1 MVVTASQISAF
12 DKSLGRL
19 EWPRLCQQLATFAST
34 KRGMRQLQSG
44 EILAGTPAASQ
55 VLLAQTA
62 EVIALETVH
71 QVRLDFSQV
80 TDLEPALERL
90 DHRGCLQGSELL
102 AIAHLLSAGRQ
113 QRRQIEEHGQLQE
126 LQRLVAGVRTY
137 PEVAQEIYR
146 CITDQG
152 QVSDRASPELAQIRQ
167 QQRQCRAQI
176 QQHLQQILQQ
186 RTSAIQEAVVTQRR
200 DRYVLAVKATHKD
213 QIPGIVHDLS
223 ASGATLYIEPQET
236 VELQNRLQ
244 QLVHQ
249 EAEAE
254 RAICQALSDQLATIS
269 DDLWYL
275 LDVLTSLDMAVA
287 RARYSLWLQGNPPQF
302 VSETRLHLKALRH
315 PLLVWQEQHEQGQRV
330 VPIDLELQPPTK
342 VVTITGPNTGGKTAT
357 LKTLGL
363 AALMA
368 RAGLYVPAAA
378 PAELPWFT
386 GIWAD
391 IGDEQ
396 SLTQNLSTFSSH
408 ICNIRDILAELEV
421 TGGKTL
427 VLLDE
432 IGAGT
437 DPSEGTALAIALLR
451 YLADHASLT
460 FATTHYGELKALKY
474 QDSRFE
480 NAAVEFD
487 EQTLAPTYRLL
498 WGIPGQSN
506 ALAIAQR
513 LGLYPSI
520 IEEAK
525 ACLSSES
532 NSVNEMILGL
542 VSQRQAQEAKT
553 TAAAALLR
561 DTEALYQEIA
571 GQAQQLRQRQ
581 QQLRQQQEEQV
592 RTALHEAQREIAKVI
607 AQLQRANSPE
617 QVQAAQAALHQIE
630 KTYLPPPPPVGFI
643 PQPGDRVRL
652 PQWQQVGEVLSV
664 SRQGD
669 LVIQVGNVKFTVPP
683 HAVESLQGEPVHLPS
698 KPSQQKPC
706 PDSSPRP
713 ATPQVPAI
721 RTESRT
727 LDLRG
732 KRTHEAEPLLEEFL
746 NRQEGTVW
754 IIHGH
759 GSGALRR
766 FVHQFLDQHPS
777 VQNYTLAPPEEGGR
791 GVTIVQL

>member
-1 MVVTASQISAF
+1 MVVTASQISAL

-34 KRGMRQLQSG
+34 KRGMRQLQG
-44 EILAGTPAASQ
+44 GDILGGTQAASEM
-55 VLLAQTA
+55 LLAQTA

-80 TDLEPALERL
+80 TDIEPALQRLER
-90 DHRGCLQGSELL
+90 RGCLQGTELL
-102 AIAHLLSAGRQ
+102 AIAHLLSAARQ
-113 QRRQIEEHGQLQE
+113 QRRQIEAHEQLKE
-126 LQRLVAGVRTY
+126 LQQLMAGVRTY
-137 PEVAQEIYR
+137 PEVTQEIYR

-186 RTSAIQEAVVTQRR
+186 RASAIQEAVITQRR

-213 QIPGIVHDLS
+213 QMPGIVHDLS

-236 VELQNRLQ
+236 IDLQNRLQ
-244 QLVHQ
+244 QLAHQ

-275 LDVLTSLDMAVA
+275 LEVLTTLDMAVA
-287 RARYSLWLQGNPPQF
+287 RAHYSLWLQGNPPQF
-302 VSETRLHLKALRH
+302 VSEMRLHLKALRH
-315 PLLVWQEQHEQGQRV
+315 PLLVWQEHHEQGQAV
-330 VPIDLELQPPTK
+330 IPIDLEVQPPTK

-368 RAGLYVPAAA
+368 KAGLYVPAAA
-378 PAELPWFT
+378 PVELPWFT

-408 ICNIRDILAELEV
+408 ICNIRDILTELEV

-487 EQTLAPTYRLL
+487 EESLAPTYRLL
-498 WGIPGQSN
+498 WGMPGQSN

-520 IEEAK
+520 IEAAK
-525 ACLSSES
+525 AFLSSDS
-532 NSVNEMILGL
+532 NSVNEMIMGL

-553 TAAAALLR
+553 AAAATLLR

-571 GQAQQLRQRQ
+571 TRAQELRQRQ
-581 QQLRQQQEEQV
+581 QQLRQQLEAEV
-592 RTALHEAQREIAKVI
+592 GTALRRAQQEIAKVI

-617 QVQAAQAALHQIE
+617 QVQAAQTALHQIE
-630 KTYLPPPPPVGFI
+630 KTYLPPPPPAGFI
-643 PQPGDRVRL
+643 PQAGDRVRL

-664 SRQGD
+664 SQQGD
-669 LVIQVGNVKFTVPP
+669 IVVQVGSVKFTVPP

-698 KPSQQKPC
+698 KQSQQKPC
-706 PDSSPRP
+706 PDP
-713 ATPQVPAI
+713 APPKVPAI

-746 NRQEGTVW
+746 NRHQGTVW

-759 GSGALRR
+759 GTGALRR

-777 VQNYTLAPPEEGGR
+777 VQSYTLAPPEEGGR

>member
-1 MVVTASQISAF
+1 MVVTTSQISAL

-19 EWPRLCQQLATFAST
+19 EWPRLCQELATFAST
-34 KRGMRQLQSG
+34 KRGMRQLQGG
-44 EILAGTPAASQ
+44 EILGGTQAASQ
-55 VLLAQTA
+55 VLLAQTT

-80 TDLEPALERL
+80 ADIEPALQRL
-90 DHRGCLQGSELL
+90 DRQGCLQGTELL
-102 AIAHLLSAGRQ
+102 AIAHLLSAARQ
-113 QRRQIEEHGQLQE
+113 QRRQIEEHEQLKE
-126 LQRLVAGVRTY
+126 LQQLVAGVRTY
-137 PEVAQEIYR
+137 PEVCQEIYR

-176 QQHLQQILQQ
+176 QQQLQHILQQ
-186 RTSAIQEAVVTQRR
+186 RVSAIQEAVVTQRR
-200 DRYVLAVKATHKD
+200 DRYVLAVKAGHKD

-236 VELQNRLQ
+236 VDLQNRLQ
-244 QLVHQ
+244 QLAHQ

-254 RAICQALSDQLATIS
+254 RAVCQALSDQLATIS

-302 VSETRLHLKALRH
+302 VSERRLHLKALRH
-315 PLLVWQEQHEQGQRV
+315 PLLVWQEHHEQGQAV
-330 VPIDLELQPPTK
+330 VPIDIEVQPPTQ

-368 RAGLYVPAAA
+368 KAGLYVPAAA
-378 PAELPWFT
+378 PVELPWFT

-421 TGGKTL
+421 AGGNTL

-437 DPSEGTALAIALLR
+437 DPTEGTALAIALLR

-487 EQTLAPTYRLL
+487 EETLAPTYRLL

-513 LGLYPSI
+513 LGLSPSI

-525 ACLSSES
+525 AFLSSES
-532 NSVNEMILGL
+532 NSINEMIMGL

-553 TAAAALLR
+553 AAAAALLR

-571 GQAQQLRQRQ
+571 TKAQELRQQQ

-592 RTALHEAQREIAKVI
+592 RTALHEAQRQIAQVI

-617 QVQAAQAALHQIE
+617 QVQAAQTALHRIE
-630 KTYLPPPPPVGFI
+630 KTYLPPPPSPGFI
-643 PQPGDRVRL
+643 PRPGDRVRL

-664 SRQGD
+664 GRQGEI
-669 LVIQVGNVKFTVPP
+669 VVQVGAVKFTVPP
-683 HAVESLQGEPVHLPS
+683 HAVESLQGEPVQTPPQP
-698 KPSQQKPC
+698 KAPQAP
-706 PDSSPRP
+706 P
-713 ATPQVPAI
+713 APPAQTTAVAI

-746 NRQEGTVW
+746 NRQQGTVW

-766 FVHQFLDQHPS
+766 FVHQFLDQHPG
-777 VQNYTLAPPEEGGR
+777 VQSYCLAPPEEGGR

>member
-1 MVVTASQISAF
+1 MVVTTSQISAL

-34 KRGMRQLQSG
+34 KRGMRQLQG
-44 EILAGTPAASQ
+44 GDILGSTQAASQ

-62 EVIALETVH
+62 EMIALETVH

-80 TDLEPALERL
+80 TDIEPALERL
-90 DHRGCLQGSELL
+90 DHQGCLQGTELL
-102 AIAHLLSAGRQ
+102 AIAHLLSAARQ
-113 QRRQIEEHGQLQE
+113 QRRQIEEHEQLNE
-126 LQRLVAGVRTY
+126 LQQLVAGVRTY
-137 PEVAQEIYR
+137 PEVTQEIYR

-167 QQRQCRAQI
+167 QQRQCRAQV
-176 QQHLQQILQQ
+176 QQQLQQLLQQ
-186 RTSAIQEAVVTQRR
+186 RASAIQEAVVTQRR

-213 QIPGIVHDLS
+213 QMPGIVHDLS

-236 VELQNRLQ
+236 IDLQNRLQ
-244 QLVHQ
+244 QLAHQ

-275 LDVLTSLDMAVA
+275 LDVLTTLDMAVA
-287 RARYSLWLQGNPPQF
+287 RAHYSLWLQGNPPQF
-302 VSETRLHLKALRH
+302 VSDTRLHLKALRH
-315 PLLVWQEQHEQGQRV
+315 PLLVWQEHHEQGQTA
-330 VPIDLELQPPTK
+330 VPIDIEVQPATK

-368 RAGLYVPAAA
+368 KAGLYVAAAA

-408 ICNIRDILAELEV
+408 ICNIRDILTELEV
-421 TGGKTL
+421 AGGNTL

-432 IGAGT
+432 VGAGT

-451 YLADHASLT
+451 YLAEHASLT

-480 NAAVEFD
+480 NASVEFD
-487 EQTLAPTYRLL
+487 EETLAPTYRLL

-513 LGLYPSI
+513 LGLHPSI
-520 IEEAK
+520 VEGAK
-525 ACLSSES
+525 AFLSGDS
-532 NSVNEMILGL
+532 NSVNEMISGL
-542 VSQRQAQEAKT
+542 VAQRQVQESKT
-553 TAAAALLR
+553 TAAATLLR

-571 GQAQQLRQRQ
+571 TKAQELRQRQ
-581 QQLRQQQEEQV
+581 QQLRQQLEEEV
-592 RTALHEAQREIAKVI
+592 RTALSRAQQEIAKVI

-617 QVQAAQAALHQIE
+617 QVQAAQTALHQIE

-664 SRQGD
+664 SQQGD
-669 LVIQVGNVKFTVPP
+669 IVVQVGSVKFTVPP
-683 HAVESLQGEPVHLPS
+683 HAVESLKGEPVRTPS
-698 KPSQQKPC
+698 KPKPG
-706 PDSSPRP
+706 PAQAPSPPPSRTP
-713 ATPQVPAI
+713 APAI
-721 RTESRT
+721 RTENRT

-746 NRQEGTVW
+746 NRQQGTVW

-759 GSGALRR
+759 GSGALRQ

-777 VQNYTLAPPEEGGR
+777 VQSYHLAPPEEGGR

>member
-1 MVVTASQISAF
+1 
-12 DKSLGRL
+12 
-19 EWPRLCQQLATFAST
+19 
-34 KRGMRQLQSG
+34 MRQLQG
-44 EILAGTPAASQ
+44 GDILGGTQAASEM
-55 VLLAQTA
+55 LLAQTA

-80 TDLEPALERL
+80 TDIEPTLQRLER
-90 DHRGCLQGSELL
+90 RGCLQGTELL
-102 AIAHLLSAGRQ
+102 AIAHLLSAARQ
-113 QRRQIEEHGQLQE
+113 QRRQIEAHEPLKE
-126 LQRLVAGVRTY
+126 LQQLVAGVRTY

-186 RTSAIQEAVVTQRR
+186 RASAIQEAVITQRR

-213 QIPGIVHDLS
+213 QMPGIVHDLS

-236 VELQNRLQ
+236 IDLQNRLQ

-275 LDVLTSLDMAVA
+275 LEVLTTLDMAVA
-287 RARYSLWLQGNPPQF
+287 RAHYSLWLQGNPPQF
-302 VSETRLHLKALRH
+302 VSEMRLHLKALRH
-315 PLLVWQEQHEQGQRV
+315 PLLVWQEHHEQGQAV
-330 VPIDLELQPPTK
+330 IPIDLEVQPPTK

-368 RAGLYVPAAA
+368 KAGLYVPAAA
-378 PAELPWFT
+378 PVELPWFT

-408 ICNIRDILAELEV
+408 ICNIRDILTELEV

-520 IEEAK
+520 IEAAK
-525 ACLSSES
+525 AFLSSDS
-532 NSVNEMILGL
+532 NSVNEMIMGL

-553 TAAAALLR
+553 AAAATLLR

-571 GQAQQLRQRQ
+571 TRAQELRQRQ
-581 QQLRQQQEEQV
+581 QQLRQQLEAEV
-592 RTALHEAQREIAKVI
+592 GTALRRAQQEIAKVI

-617 QVQAAQAALHQIE
+617 QVQAAQTALHQIE
-630 KTYLPPPPPVGFI
+630 KTYLPPPPPAGFI
-643 PQPGDRVRL
+643 PQAGDRVRL

-664 SRQGD
+664 SQQGD
-669 LVIQVGNVKFTVPP
+669 IVVQVGSVKFTVPP

-698 KPSQQKPC
+698 KQSQQKPC
-706 PDSSPRP
+706 PDP
-713 ATPQVPAI
+713 APPKAPAI

-746 NRQEGTVW
+746 NRHQGTVW
-754 IIHGH
+754 ILHGH
-759 GSGALRR
+759 GTGALRR
-766 FVHQFLDQHPS
+766 FVHQFLDQHSS
-777 VQNYTLAPPEEGGR
+777 VQSYTLAPPEEGGR